1 MTCNLEKNKGV
12 SVKSLPLGGEGASL
26 QFVTLAGSEPGQLAE
41 HAELLQKAEKSGF
54 RWIGPEVYGSADLDL
69 SPVPGAGMTAFL
81 GTKTGASFYRGMQI
95 CAVEGIN
102 ARAIE
107 FNGRTAGVFYED
119 EYAEYAVLGG
129 LSPRDRTA
137 GRTEQTLDVFRQ
149 MEEALNRAGMDFSH
163 VVRTWFYNNRLLD
176 WYEEFNRARDT
187 FFESRGVFDRLVPA
201 STGIGSGNRE
211 HAALSARV
219 FAIRP
224 KGDRVTVK
232 DIPSPL
238 QCSAQDYRSSFSRA
252 VEVDHPLFRQVIVS
266 GTASIAPGG
275 ESVHLGDI
283 DKQTELSLDVIEA
296 ILKSRGMGWKDVVR
310 SVAYFK
316 DKDYAPHYEKIAL
329 RRGLAIMP
337 CIGIQAD
344 VCRDNRKEIGINIG
358 QQHQR
363 DAGIEQFIIALNDK
377 GETPLQP

>member
-1 MTCNLEKNKGV
+1 M
-12 SVKSLPLGGEGASL
+12 
-26 QFVTLAGSEPGQLAE
+26 
-41 HAELLQKAEKSGF
+41 
-54 RWIGPEVYGSADLDL
+54 
-69 SPVPGAGMTAFL
+69 
-81 GTKTGASFYRGMQI
+81 
-95 CAVEGIN
+95 
-102 ARAIE
+102 
-107 FNGRTAGVFYED
+107 
-119 EYAEYAVLGG
+119 
-129 LSPRDRTA
+129 
-137 GRTEQTLDVFRQ
+137 
-149 MEEALNRAGMDFSH
+149 
-163 VVRTWFYNNRLLD
+163 
-176 WYEEFNRARDT
+176 
-187 FFESRGVFDRLVPA
+187 FDRLVPA

-211 HAALSARV
+211 NAALSARV

-252 VEVDHPLFRQVIVS
+252 VEVDHPLFRQIIVS
-266 GTASIAPGG
+266 GTASISPGG

-316 DKDYAPHYEKIAL
+316 DKDYASHYEKIAL

-344 VCRDNRKEIGINIG
+344 VCRDNLLFEMEL
-358 QQHQR
+358 
-363 DAGIEQFIIALNDK
+363 DAAVLK
-377 GETPLQP
+377 A